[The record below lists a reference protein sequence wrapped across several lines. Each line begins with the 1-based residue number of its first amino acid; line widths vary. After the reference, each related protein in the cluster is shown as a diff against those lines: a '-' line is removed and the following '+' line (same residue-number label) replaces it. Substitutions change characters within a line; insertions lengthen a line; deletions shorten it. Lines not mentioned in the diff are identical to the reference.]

1 MSRRPSQPPP
11 REIASGYFSPD
22 IEALLRLLKEEN
34 TRYLIVG
41 GEAGIFHGYARF
53 TGDVDIFYELKF
65 SKAWESRVEA
75 HLFSNLGSLP
85 IPYIDQECLMEN
97 KRASGRPK
105 DWDDVRFLSEK

>member
-1 MSRRPSQPPP
+1 MATLYRALRRFWEGDIPGIVAERDFMVPGIVIQFGRPPH
-11 REIASGYFSPD
+11 RID
-22 IEALLRLLKEEN
+22 LLN
-34 TRYLIVG
+34 HIDGVP
-41 GEAGIFHGYARF
+41 
-53 TGDVDIFYELKF
+53 F